1 MERGVLRALNRPV
14 RCMADVEDS
23 LSMEPFIMQRLI
35 IISHP
40 LSLSLLFALT
50 CRFPK
55 CQEEWSE
62 TAKPKPLLSQADDSP
77 EISTGSR
84 PIRE

>member
-1 MERGVLRALNRPV
+1 MERRVLRALNRPV

-35 IISHP
+35 IISQS
-40 LSLSLLFALT
+40 LFLCSLSLLFALT

-55 CQEEWSE
+55 CQEEWSG
-62 TAKPKPLLSQADDSP
+62 TAKPKPLLSQAQL
-77 EISTGSR
+77 
-84 PIRE
+84 